1 MSYNGTCS
9 RDPNKCR
16 SQIAL
21 NRLMRDPILGPFL
34 KSRSITDEDK
44 SSATKLGGY
53 GWISLPT
60 TTKSGVNED
69 KTSLNSVND
78 QINFFAVKR
87 YSPEEAKMIYEALNT
102 SMSSGKGNGQDIVFD
117 KYGNFA
123 YWNGEINKILYNPI
137 VPRSGNID
145 ALLNAADESNTLYK
159 KLRIFLSGTNVYY
172 YNTKMIANPMMT
184 YFILTKDKVP
194 SENSVYYLVYNPIHR
209 KKFRD
214 YYSNLLGYEG
224 KWEGSKLIKP
234 GSIGAFQNQD
244 ISTVP
249 SSEGGT
255 ITTAPSYK
263 KTLGRYCN
271 AIKIGGDTLSNGMR
285 AEHYADPTCNF
296 AMDKDDAN
304 FSLILGK
311 NFTQSNLAYD
321 RYAPVNGTAADGKNR
336 FLSSKRILMSAPG
349 NNQLHWP
356 CEAEWDKTL
365 HTPIEYASTVG
376 LFGTG
381 LDGQPPT
388 SFVNILA
395 NAYLNKLSLGD
406 QHALNLGGEK
416 FNEAPK
422 CPTRSLAITSCV
434 NHVDIAGNAKGND
447 ISMQTAC
454 GAAAQEPVKT
464 DETDE
469 TVIKTKPEKNNNP
482 YETNNPVK
490 SGEDAVK
497 SGEDAFTTD
506 LPLDQDNT
514 MLYIII
520 AAVLLL
526 FIVAVGL
533 IYFILK

>member
-34 KSRSITDEDK
+34 NSRSIKDNDK
-44 SSATKLGGY
+44 SSAAKLGGY

-60 TTKSGVNED
+60 TTKSGVDED
-69 KTSLNSVND
+69 KSSLNSVND

-87 YSPEEAKMIYEALNT
+87 YSPEESIMIYEALNT

-123 YWNGEINKILYNPI
+123 YWNGEVNKILHNPI

-145 ALLNAADESNTLYK
+145 VLLNAAVESNTLYK
-159 KLRIFLSGTNVYY
+159 KLRKYLSGTNVYY

-224 KWEGSKLIKP
+224 KWEGSKLTKP
-234 GSIGAFQNQD
+234 GSVGAFQNKD

-255 ITTAPSYK
+255 ITTAPNYK
-263 KTLGRYCN
+263 KTLARYCN
-271 AIKIGGDTLSNGMR
+271 AIKIGGDTLPNGMR

-296 AMDKDDAN
+296 AMDKNDAD

-321 RYAPVNGTAADGKNR
+321 RYAPVNGTSAEGKAR
-336 FLSSKRILMSAPG
+336 FSSSKNTLMQAPG

-365 HTPIEYASTVG
+365 HTPIAYASTVG
-376 LFGTG
+376 LFGIG
-381 LDGQPPT
+381 SDGRGPT

-406 QHALNLGGEK
+406 HALNVGGEK

-422 CPTRSLAITSCV
+422 CPTRSLTITSCV

-454 GAAAQEPVKT
+454 GASQAPVKT

-469 TVIKTKPEKNNNP
+469 TVKKAKSEKPRGP
-482 YETNNPVK
+482 YETNDPVTKSDAAVK
-490 SGEDAVK
+490 SDEDAV
-497 SGEDAFTTD
+497 TTD

-520 AAVLLL
+520 AVVLLL
-526 FIVAVGL
+526 FIITAGL
-533 IYFILK
+533 IYFIF